1 MSSGLGARPRR
12 AHPLPGATGVLP
24 QLWTAPASAP
34 RLLSSPETLLQEANS
49 ENGQE
54 NPCDQKALGSE
65 SRNGLFVHSRHVAG
79 LALTDGRNL
88 VPAAVGGNPLRIST
102 GPRTRRAGRLGFAV
116 PSLGNRLTES
126 PQGSTL
132 VQKPLRPQR
141 GSHQPRS
148 RPRSAGR
155 GCRALQR
162 WWPGQRRPRESAG
175 GGGGVSK
182 LRAVGLTSQSRPSLS
197 SPFLCGGH
205 RRPQGPRRPHSVL
218 TGLGL
223 ATAHEARLLLGA
235 GNQGICEGPHFSVKT
250 EDWVTHARE
259 ACEHVST
266 GTRTLSPHREPRER
280 GLGASLKG
288 GGCSRRERRVAATH
302 PGGSRHSR
310 GAQHGDGA
318 GRGSSSRGPLVTP
331 QPVQQRL

>member
-12 AHPLPGATGVLP
+12 AHPQPGATGVLP

-65 SRNGLFVHSRHVAG
+65 SRNGLSVHSRHVAG

-88 VPAAVGGNPLRIST
+88 GPAAVGGNPLRIST
-102 GPRTRRAGRLGFAV
+102 GPGTRRAGRLGFAV
-116 PSLGNRLTES
+116 PRLGNRLTDGES
-126 PQGSTL
+126 ARLHAGAEATPPATRTTGS
-132 VQKPLRPQR
+132 R
-141 GSHQPRS
+141 QPRR

-162 WWPGQRRPRESAG
+162 WWPGQRRPRESSG

-197 SPFLCGGH
+197 SPFLCGG
-205 RRPQGPRRPHSVL
+205 RWQPRGPRRPHSLL

-250 EDWVTHARE
+250 EDWVTHTRE

-280 GLGASLKG
+280 GARSVFK
-288 GGCSRRERRVAATH
+288 RRRKVW
-302 PGGSRHSR
+302 P
-310 GAQHGDGA
+310 
-318 GRGSSSRGPLVTP
+318 
-331 QPVQQRL
+331 